1 MVKSFL
7 FKALLG
13 ISSPFAWAQE
23 SLLLHRSLFPMGKR
37 RWLTIVDGFA
47 SVLTSTDLAAV
58 LTEWGITD
66 SHPM

>member
-1 MVKSFL
+1 
-7 FKALLG
+7 
-13 ISSPFAWAQE
+13 
-23 SLLLHRSLFPMGKR
+23 MGKR